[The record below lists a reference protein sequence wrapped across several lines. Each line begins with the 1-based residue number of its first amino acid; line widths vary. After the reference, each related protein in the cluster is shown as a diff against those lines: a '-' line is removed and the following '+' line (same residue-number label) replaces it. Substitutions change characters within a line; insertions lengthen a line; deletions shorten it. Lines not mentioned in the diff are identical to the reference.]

1 MIKQPFVS
9 VLMPIYNASA
19 YLREALESVLQQ
31 TFTNFEL
38 LVMDDGST
46 DNSIEIVNSFHDQRI
61 RLIKNTHNFI
71 ATLNKGI
78 DVAAGKYVARMDAD
92 DVMLPHRLETQFKF
106 MESHPEID
114 ICGSY
119 AESFGIKQNVMQSA
133 TEHKKIIASLL
144 LNNSIIHPTIMLRRS
159 IFENNAALRYPE
171 GYLCAEDYKLWTVLA
186 ANGLHFAT
194 IPEVLLRYRRS
205 LTQVTERN
213 FDDMF
218 ESSLRIRMEYA
229 QLVMEQIVEKE
240 NRYFDLFEQ
249 LIDLSN
255 EGLINQI
262 SLTHIVYQVY
272 INFLKDIPVHLSK

>member
-38 LVMDDGST
+38 LVIDDGST
-46 DNSIEIVNSFHDQRI
+46 DNSIEIVNSYHDQRI
-61 RLIKNTHNFI
+61 RLFRNTHNFI

-78 DVAAGKYVARMDAD
+78 DVATGKYVARMDAD
-92 DVMLPHRLETQFKF
+92 DVMLPHRLETQFNF
-106 MESHPEID
+106 METHPDID
-114 ICGSY
+114 ISGSY
-119 AESFGIKQNVMQSA
+119 AESFGIKQHVMQSA

-144 LNNSIIHPTIMLRRS
+144 LNNSIIHSTIILRRS
-159 IFENNAALRYPE
+159 TFENNAAFRYPE
-171 GYLCAEDYKLWTVLA
+171 GYPCAEDYKLWTVLA
-186 ANGLHFAT
+186 ANGLRFAT

-229 QLVMEQIVEKE
+229 QLVIEQIVEKE
-240 NRYFDLFEQ
+240 NRYFDFFEQ

-262 SLTHIVYQVY
+262 SLPHIVHQVY
-272 INFLKDIPVHLSK
+272 ISFLEDAP